1 MYSYKRS
8 VVNNPCILTTN
19 EYLQYERN
27 NKRIELSTRKNLLN
41 RVIDNCIYYIF
52 IISFSLI
59 TTDILFRIFIY
70 FQ

>member
-19 EYLQYERN
+19 EYLLYERD
-27 NKRIELSTRKNLLN
+27 KQKIQLSTRKNLLN

>member
-1 MYSYKRS
+1 MYSYKRNI
-8 VVNNPCILTTN
+8 VNNPCILTTN

-41 RVIDNCIYYIF
+41 QVIDNCIYYIF

>member
-1 MYSYKRS
+1 MYSYKRN

-19 EYLQYERN
+19 EYLQYERE
-27 NKRIELSTRKNLLN
+27 KQKIQLSTRKNLLN
-41 RVIDNCIYYIF
+41 RIIDNCIYYIF

>member
-19 EYLQYERN
+19 EYLLYERD
-27 NKRIELSTRKNLLN
+27 KQKIQLSTRKNLLN
-41 RVIDNCIYYIF
+41 RVIDNSIYYIF

>member
-19 EYLQYERN
+19 EYLLYERN

-41 RVIDNCIYYIF
+41 QIIDNFIYYIF

>member
-1 MYSYKRS
+1 MYYKRNI
-8 VVNNPCILTTN
+8 VNNPCILTTN
-19 EYLQYERN
+19 EYLLYERE
-27 NKRIELSTRKNLLN
+27 KQKIQLSTRKNLLN
-41 RVIDNCIYYIF
+41 RIIDNCIYYIF

>member
-19 EYLQYERN
+19 EYLLYERN

-41 RVIDNCIYYIF
+41 QIINNFIYYIF